1 MLLTPGPFLWSRD
14 TNYYHHIHAGTRPGP
29 ENAVGTVSRGGQ
41 TPPGPAHLSSPPS
54 CAGIWITFYLFIYR
68 LHLPVG
74 TINKNKLRFI
84 WCQRSISLTSPVLG
98 LFESTSNIRITG
110 LNYLN
115 NLSPTKIWSCKKS
128 STAPSNTPY
137 ALRLRL
143 EPIKASYSLTEPSV
157 VVYNQNISCSRVRL
171 EHQKTTTKG
180 LSFP

>member
-41 TPPGPAHLSSPPS
+41 TPPSPDNLSSPAS
-54 CAGIWITFYLFIYR
+54 CAGIWISFFFIIIYC

-74 TINKNKLRFI
+74 TINKHKLRFN

-98 LFESTSNIRITG
+98 LFESTSNIRIMG

-115 NLSPTKIWSCKKS
+115 NLTPTKIWSCKKKS
-128 STAPSNTPY
+128 STAPSNM
-137 ALRLRL
+137 LRLRL